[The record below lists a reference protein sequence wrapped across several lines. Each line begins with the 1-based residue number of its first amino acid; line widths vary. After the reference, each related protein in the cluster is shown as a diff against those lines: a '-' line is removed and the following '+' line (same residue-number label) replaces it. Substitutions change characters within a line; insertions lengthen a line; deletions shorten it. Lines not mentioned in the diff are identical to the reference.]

1 MLDKPIIALMDPES
15 SRGGLTV
22 EEVRAQ
28 LLEAEGR
35 FKSWGFEAGTT
46 PRGAALY
53 EHLFANDPIEWN
65 RAR

>member
-1 MLDKPIIALMDPES
+1 MDSDKT
-15 SRGGLTV
+15 RGGLTV
-22 EEVRAQ
+22 EDVRAQ

-35 FKSWGFEAGTT
+35 FNRWGFEAGTT
-46 PRGAALY
+46 PSGAALY

>member
-1 MLDKPIIALMDPES
+1 MDSDKT
-15 SRGGLTV
+15 RGGLTV
-22 EEVRAQ
+22 EDVRAQ

-35 FKSWGFEAGTT
+35 FARWGFEAGTT
-46 PRGAALY
+46 PGAAALY

>member
-1 MLDKPIIALMDPES
+1 MDSDKT
-15 SRGGLTV
+15 RGGLTV

-35 FKSWGFEAGTT
+35 FERWGFEAGTT
-46 PRGAALY
+46 PGGVALY
-53 EHLFANDPIEWN
+53 EHLFANVPIEWN